1 MDRMWTCLDFSLH
14 ALGTQVVPGGFR
26 RGAGSC
32 WWRCQDMNLES
43 AHLHGEHVNLS
54 VRSQLYDEGHCKFKE
69 STRCP
74 SLCRKRH
81 IIIFTTV
88 WFIPCIMHRADA
100 SHLLLFPSCRNN
112 TVNTFRASWMT
123 KWWKIGVFSI
133 NCRGNWDFDED
144 AEMSTHKTGV
154 SL

>member
-1 MDRMWTCLDFSLH
+1 MWCYGGSIYSNPTRFCNQ
-14 ALGTQVVPGGFR
+14 GTITHIKLQ
-26 RGAGSC
+26 
-32 WWRCQDMNLES
+32 QDSVIRLNRFHQATKTDSGYANFQQLTLLLFTNNS
-43 AHLHGEHVNLS
+43 VS
-54 VRSQLYDEGHCKFKE
+54 VRWKVYDEGHCKLKD

-74 SLCRKRH
+74 SMCRKRH

-144 AEMSTHKTGV
+144 A
-154 SL
+154 